1 MMLTIPKIVA
11 TRIVA
16 WRVYDREADDSLVV
30 IPRVAGGM
38 IVCHNQ
44 ETWTTDSSDDTL
56 TLCRNAISAAELVRY
71 LGESDQAKNRSVSV
85 LCETP

>member
-1 MMLTIPKIVA
+1 MMLTIPKNVA
-11 TRIVA
+11 GRVVA

-38 IVCHNQ
+38 IVCHHD
-44 ETWTTDSSDDTL
+44 ETWTTTSLDDTL
-56 TLCRNAISAAELVRY
+56 TLCRNSISAAELVRY
-71 LGESDQAKNRSVSV
+71 LGESDQVKNRSVSV